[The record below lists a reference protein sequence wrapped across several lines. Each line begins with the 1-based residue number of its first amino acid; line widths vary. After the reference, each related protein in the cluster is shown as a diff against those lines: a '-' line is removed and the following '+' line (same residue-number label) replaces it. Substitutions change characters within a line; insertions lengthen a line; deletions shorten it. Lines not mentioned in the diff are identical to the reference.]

1 MHTSTISILLL
12 AAIFAVGVNIALHF
26 LRPKMK
32 EADNKMPL
40 SKRRKILLIAAAI
53 LVLLII
59 IDCIITVALGY
70 SLKEEFLHIARS
82 WGFWLGLVLLCS
94 LFLYHW
100 FRKEEKPS
108 K

>member
-1 MHTSTISILLL
+1 MHTSTISILVI
-12 AAIFAVGVNIALHF
+12 AAIFAVGVNIVLHF

-32 EADNKMPL
+32 EADNGMPL
-40 SKRRKILLIAAAI
+40 SKRRKILLIIAAI
-53 LVLLII
+53 LVLLVV

-70 SLKEEFLHIARS
+70 SLKEELLYAARS
-82 WGFWLGLVLLCS
+82 WGFWVGLVLLCS

-100 FRKEEKPS
+100 FRKSENPS

>member
-1 MHTSTISILLL
+1 MHTSTISILVL

-32 EADNKMPL
+32 EADNGMPL
-40 SKRRKILLIAAAI
+40 SKRRKILLIAATI
-53 LVLLII
+53 LIALVVIN
-59 IDCIITVALGY
+59 CIITVALGY
-70 SLKEEFLHIARS
+70 SLKEELLYAARS
-82 WGFWLGLVLLCS
+82 WGFWVGLVLLCS

-100 FRKEEKPS
+100 FRKSENPS